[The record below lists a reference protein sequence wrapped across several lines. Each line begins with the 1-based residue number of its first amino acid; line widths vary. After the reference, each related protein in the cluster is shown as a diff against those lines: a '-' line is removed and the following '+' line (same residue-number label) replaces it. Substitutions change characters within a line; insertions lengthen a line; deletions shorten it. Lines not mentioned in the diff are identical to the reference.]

1 MSLALNKLNYS
12 PKRLRIRTHPPQASL
27 RVSPHECL
35 GHCACFVKKIKENLN
50 GCYRPCRS
58 IKPTG
63 PVTAWPHHRGAAS
76 EFDHT
81 SPQDRADQA
90 CAGEWSTDSPEQ
102 EPTGRTRGV
111 SYPSTASTLLSS
123 CRLRTSH
130 SEPPP
135 VFALRLRLGAGC
147 NDCCAWD
154 KPNTRLGAHSD
165 NGPYLMAVWEAVSH
179 LCVQPIR
186 YAVKPLSLEGRL
198 GGLSAFHK
206 QLTSL
211 TDVHQLQFGGEASIL
226 IRRSTWL
233 NQHLPGFLATANG
246 Q

>member
-90 CAGEWSTDSPEQ
+90 CAGEHGLARAGTNWANKRDQLPIHCFNAAQ
-102 EPTGRTRGV
+102 Q
-111 SYPSTASTLLSS
+111 L
-123 CRLRTSH
+123 
-130 SEPPP
+130 PPP
-135 VFALRLRLGAGC
+135 DFPLRAPPSICSEAQTWSWLQRLLCLGQAKHQ
-147 NDCCAWD
+147 AW
-154 KPNTRLGAHSD
+154 
-165 NGPYLMAVWEAVSH
+165 GPL
-179 LCVQPIR
+179 
-186 YAVKPLSLEGRL
+186 
-198 GGLSAFHK
+198 
-206 QLTSL
+206 
-211 TDVHQLQFGGEASIL
+211 
-226 IRRSTWL
+226 
-233 NQHLPGFLATANG
+233 
-246 Q
+246 